1 MLPNNE
7 VRVPRPRFA
16 QSAPRDI
23 TAEFTKAASSK
34 HIAPAALIQCL
45 TIFSLAELNTGQL
58 VKDETFTLFEAV
70 GALEVR
76 RLPHLM

>member
-1 MLPNNE
+1 
-7 VRVPRPRFA
+7 VA

-23 TAEFTKAASSK
+23 TDEFTKAASSK
-34 HIAPAALIQCL
+34 HIAPATSTKSLIICTL
-45 TIFSLAELNTGQL
+45 ELNTGQL

-76 RLPHLM
+76 